1 MGAATIVCVEVERP
15 SGRLR
20 KWEDTLSAHVGQV
33 DPGLREQEAV
43 RCLPM
48 DERPF
53 MGRIEYGALG
63 EMLLCK
69 FAATNYRFTRSLT
82 TPTPTLPIP
91 MMLVSVSRGS
101 VQICPMR
108 PHLHSDRARLD
119 PDRHEAAAGVHDH
132 EPRDRS
138 VRDHAAP
145 SVRCSDCRPLRA
157 WRRTSIE
164 RQVGIVAGPARHG
177 ERELRR
183 DAPSS
188 TIRRK
193 KTGRGHYHDGMGR
206 LARTD
211 RDAAG
216 DRTPRRTTDAG
227 QGLYR
232 GESRRSRALRRA
244 NRARMQHFRSW
255 AAPPFRRGSG
265 RIRIALSLA
274 ASAHPLRGGAS
285 RPEPGAS
292 LDNRRLLLI
301 RLQQFVAFQPAVQ
314 GSVRSSAG
322 SLSRRAGLAPSG
334 DPGSMLA
341 QIPMKL
347 NRQRLVVR
355 AQVRR
360 VGTAYCSHFGC
371 NTPCPP
377 ACLPAMVGTAAV
389 AAAPRPAP
397 LPTLRSWV
405 DLIGIRSSAW
415 GFLTPLLGW
424 ASARVAASASSAWM
438 APTFTRCSFRSTTSS
453 TAKCAGRP
461 RPGCHSRGSATSFNM
476 SSQSCPHVDQGHL
489 TA

>member
-1 MGAATIVCVEVERP
+1 MGAASIVRVEVERP
-15 SGRLR
+15 SGPLR
-20 KWEDTLSAHVGQV
+20 KWEDALSAHVGQV
-33 DPGLREQEAV
+33 DPGLRKQEAV

-53 MGRIEYGALG
+53 TGRMEYGALG

-69 FAATNYRFTRSLT
+69 VAATNYRFTRSLI

-101 VQICPMR
+101 GKFVQCGHTCI
-108 PHLHSDRARLD
+108 LTDSDWTLID
-119 PDRHEAAAGVHDH
+119 TKQPLEYTITSPEIEAI
-132 EPRDRS
+132 
-138 VRDHAAP
+138 RDHAAP

-188 TIRRK
+188 RIRRK

-216 DRTPRRTTDAG
+216 VRTPRRTTDAG

-232 GESRRSRALRRA
+232 GESRRFRALRRA
-244 NRARMQHFRSW
+244 NGARMQHFRPW

-301 RLQQFVAFQPAVQ
+301 RLQQFVAFLSAVQ
-314 GSVRSSAG
+314 WSVRSFAG
-322 SLSRRAGLAPSG
+322 SLSPPILAPDTARLCYARRSGFTWRAASRSFSPPADTTATVDRGPTAKRLVILLRCKMSFMAHLYGPAARCKPKMMSAGAFLFDAGGLAAEPGERSRRAIAWL
-334 DPGSMLA
+334 D
-341 QIPMKL
+341 
-347 NRQRLVVR
+347 RLSWSHVGRSVER
-355 AQVRR
+355 RR
-360 VGTAYCSHFGC
+360 VLFARRHDHS
-371 NTPCPP
+371 
-377 ACLPAMVGTAAV
+377 
-389 AAAPRPAP
+389 
-397 LPTLRSWV
+397 
-405 DLIGIRSSAW
+405 IR
-415 GFLTPLLGW
+415 
-424 ASARVAASASSAWM
+424 
-438 APTFTRCSFRSTTSS
+438 
-453 TAKCAGRP
+453 
-461 RPGCHSRGSATSFNM
+461 
-476 SSQSCPHVDQGHL
+476 
-489 TA
+489 

>member
-1 MGAATIVCVEVERP
+1 MGAPTIVCVEVERP

-33 DPGLREQEAV
+33 DPALREQEAV
-43 RCLPM
+43 SCLPM
-48 DERPF
+48 DERSF

-69 FAATNYRFTRSLT
+69 LAAHQLSVHPLVDHTDTDIANPDDARFGLQREL
-82 TPTPTLPIP
+82 
-91 MMLVSVSRGS
+91 
-101 VQICPMR
+101 QICPMR
-108 PHLHSDRARLD
+108 PHLHSDRGRLD

-138 VRDHAAP
+138 VRDDAAP

-188 TIRRK
+188 TIQRK
-193 KTGRGHYHDGMGR
+193 KTGCGHYHDGMGR
-206 LARTD
+206 LARAD

-244 NRARMQHFRSW
+244 NRARMQHFRSC

-274 ASAHPLRGGAS
+274 ASAHPLRRGAS

-322 SLSRRAGLAPSG
+322 STIASG
-334 DPGSMLA
+334 W
-341 QIPMKL
+341 
-347 NRQRLVVR
+347 
-355 AQVRR
+355 
-360 VGTAYCSHFGC
+360 
-371 NTPCPP
+371 
-377 ACLPAMVGTAAV
+377 
-389 AAAPRPAP
+389 PAP
-397 LPTLRSWV
+397 F
-405 DLIGIRSSAW
+405 G
-415 GFLTPLLGW
+415 
-424 ASARVAASASSAWM
+424 
-438 APTFTRCSFRSTTSS
+438 
-453 TAKCAGRP
+453 
-461 RPGCHSRGSATSFNM
+461 
-476 SSQSCPHVDQGHL
+476 
-489 TA
+489 